1 MNIIKKILLK
11 IKTIK
16 NIDIDQNKI
25 KIIENNIHVFKQK
38 EQNIDA
44 EYHTKRKE
52 FLKNIINNQNN
63 QEHIKWSK
71 KNASYIKNQSDSD
84 FIFEFLDENDINLIE
99 YKEYE
104 VLKNIMFEYEDIK
117 NKYLFNDCKIFLITM
132 GCSILFIPLC
142 FFFKHHT
149 GIEFIITAIAMLNM
163 LFAMALS
170 CYMDTFT
177 IRKRNEID
185 VETLIEQINTLQFNQ
200 NNLIENQNNE
210 INILSNYSSEVL
222 FHHI

>member
-16 NIDIDQNKI
+16 DIDIDQNKI
-25 KIIENNIHVFKQK
+25 KIIENHIHVFKQK

-63 QEHIKWSK
+63 QEHIKWFK

-84 FIFEFLDENDINLIE
+84 FIFEFLDENDINLTE

-104 VLKNIMFEYEDIK
+104 VLKNIMFEYKDIK
-117 NKYLFNDCKIFLITM
+117 NKFLFNDCKIFLIIM
-132 GCSILFIPLC
+132 GFSILCIPLC
-142 FFFKHHT
+142 FFFKNY
-149 GIEFIITAIAMLNM
+149 IDIVFIIAMLNM

-170 CYMDTFT
+170 CYMDTF
-177 IRKRNEID
+177 IIKKRNEID

-210 INILSNYSSEVL
+210 MNILSNYSSEVL